1 MAGTRARAS
10 QTARER
16 ARAEMTREIKEE
28 ARRQLAVTGADGL
41 SLRAVARALGMVSS
55 ALYRY
60 YPSRDDLLT
69 ALIIDAY
76 DALGEAA
83 EQAVAS
89 RAGADADGGS
99 AGAGSANGAGAAA
112 GAAGGAAAGAGG
124 AAGAGAAGG
133 AGARA
138 RWIAAC
144 YAIRAWARANPH
156 EYALIY
162 GSPVPG
168 YRAPQATVG
177 PASRVPL
184 AFVSLLA
191 SAAAS
196 GELAIAEP
204 VPGAPV
210 PGAPANGAAADAVSG
225 LGAAAADGKGGGGMT
240 GGGDGGWAKFL
251 PVNGQLAVQAASLAA
266 ALRTPEIPADALVRA
281 VIAWTQLFGM
291 ISFELF
297 GQFVGSFDPPDALFA
312 HAVTQLAAFV
322 GLR

>member
-1 MAGTRARAS
+1 MTLPDAVPEPDPASTPSTAPQPGRAR
-10 QTARER
+10 TARER
-16 ARAEMTREIKEE
+16 ARVELTREIKEE
-28 ARRQLAVTGADGL
+28 ARRQLAAAGADAL
-41 SLRAVARALGMVSS
+41 SLRAVARELGMVSS

-76 DALGEAA
+76 DALGDAA
-83 EQAVAS
+83 EKAIAS
-89 RAGADADGGS
+89 AAPRAT
-99 AGAGSANGAGAAA
+99 
-112 GAAGGAAAGAGG
+112 GAAGPPAPV
-124 AAGAGAAGG
+124 
-133 AGARA
+133 ARD

-144 YAIRAWARANPH
+144 HAIRDWARAHPH

-168 YRAPQATVG
+168 YRAPETTIG

-184 AFVSLLA
+184 AFVGILA

-196 GELAIAEP
+196 GELAVTP
-204 VPGAPV
+204 P
-210 PGAPANGAAADAVSG
+210 PADVELAAQAAA
-225 LGAAAADGKGGGGMT
+225 
-240 GGGDGGWAKFL
+240 
-251 PVNGQLAVQAASLAA
+251 LAA
-266 ALRTPEIPADALVRA
+266 ALGRSGVPPQALVNA

-297 GQFVGSFDPPDALFA
+297 GQFVGSFEPADAFFA
-312 HAVTQLAAFV
+312 HAIVQLAELA